1 MPHSRSRVTK
11 RRRPAVRCVGAVGV
25 LASLVALSGIQAQ
38 TFEHTHGFAVV
49 RIAME
54 ERTASIDFLAP
65 AVDIYGFEGEPRTP
79 AQRERRARTIG
90 VVRDS
95 FPKMLVFDPELGC
108 SIIPIE
114 VHAGNDSHA
123 HDVQS
128 VGHIH
133 AGTDATGGRHVEV
146 HGDFLL
152 RCARPFAGQKISVE
166 ISRWFPSL
174 TTVDVVFV
182 TGDAQRA
189 VRLEGGAGIA
199 VP

>member
-1 MPHSRSRVTK
+1 MRAST
-11 RRRPAVRCVGAVGV
+11 GV
-25 LASLVALSGIQAQ
+25 LTALLVSWRARTARAQ
-38 TFEHTHGFAVV
+38 TFEHTHGLAVI

-54 ERTASIDFLAP
+54 ERTASIDFLSP
-65 AVDIYGFEGEPRTP
+65 AENIFGFEGEPCTP
-79 AQRERRARTIG
+79 AQREARARTIG

-95 FPKMLVFDPELGC
+95 FAQMLSFDRALGC
-108 SIIPIE
+108 SIIPVE

-128 VGHIH
+128 VGHTH
-133 AGTDATGGRHVEV
+133 AGTDSTGARHVEV

-152 RCARPFAGQKISVE
+152 RCARPFAGSNITVNMT
-166 ISRWFPSL
+166 RWFPSL

-182 TGDAQRA
+182 TGDSQRV
-189 VRLEGGAGIA
+189 VRLPGGAGVV

>member
-1 MPHSRSRVTK
+1 MMRRSAGQCVRVF
-11 RRRPAVRCVGAVGV
+11 AVLTLIAYAPR
-25 LASLVALSGIQAQ
+25 IQAQ
-38 TFEHTHGFAVV
+38 TFAHTHGFAVV
-49 RIAME
+49 RIAIE

-65 AVDIYGFEGEPRTP
+65 AENIYGFEGEPRTP

-95 FPKMLVFDPELGC
+95 FPQMLAFDPELGC
-108 SIIPIE
+108 SIIPVE

-128 VGHIH
+128 VGHMH
-133 AGTDATGGRHVEV
+133 GGTDPQGGRHVEV

-152 RCARPFAGQKISVE
+152 RCARPFTGRDIRVE

-189 VRLEGGAGIA
+189 VRLDGGTGVV

>member
-1 MPHSRSRVTK
+1 MRASATAGTALVLLL
-11 RRRPAVRCVGAVGV
+11 AVRTV
-25 LASLVALSGIQAQ
+25 QAQ

-54 ERTASIDFLAP
+54 QRTASIDFLAP
-65 AVDIYGFEGEPRTP
+65 AENIYGFEGEPRTP
-79 AQRERRARTIG
+79 AQRELRARTIG
-90 VVRDS
+90 IVRDS
-95 FPKMLVFDPELGC
+95 FPQMLVFDPALGC
-108 SIIPIE
+108 SIIPVE

-133 AGTDATGGRHVEV
+133 AGSDATGARHVEV

-152 RCARPFAGQKISVE
+152 RCARPYSGREITVNISQ
-166 ISRWFPSL
+166 WFPSL

-182 TGDAQRA
+182 TGEAQRA
-189 VRLEGGAGIA
+189 VRLPGGAGVV